1 MRVGPP
7 MSRPCSGAG
16 PGRRNWNDPN
26 SASFDIDDYPE
37 RLMSF
42 ESNQQPLVG
51 AKAPLIGAFTL
62 GFAFGAFF
70 DGILLHQVLQWHH
83 LLSLVQGDLYRDI
96 RMQILADGLFHA
108 AAYLLATGGLVLL
121 WGGGRA
127 RPADRIVLGWAVLG
141 FAAWQFADVTLVH
154 WAIGLHR
161 VRVDVPN
168 PLVWDVGWLMVLGS
182 LPLFA
187 GLWLL
192 RGQSQNARRRSA
204 RSSRVIM
211 SIAIILAG
219 VVSVIPLGGAAT
231 AVVFKNG
238 MAAAESFG
246 AVATAGGR
254 VIWSAPRGDIMII
267 DLPTSSRGDL
277 YASGALLVTS
287 ASWLGCFAPADLRP
301 TVDLRIAK

>member
-1 MRVGPP
+1 
-7 MSRPCSGAG
+7 MSS
-16 PGRRNWNDPN
+16 
-26 SASFDIDDYPE
+26 
-37 RLMSF
+37 
-42 ESNQQPLVG
+42 ESNHQPPVD
-51 AKAPLIGAFTL
+51 AKALLIGAFIL

-83 LLSLVQGDLYRDI
+83 LLSLVQDDFYRDI
-96 RMQILADGLFHA
+96 RVQILADGLFHA
-108 AAYLLATGGLVLL
+108 AAYLLAAGGLALL
-121 WGGGRA
+121 WRGGQA

-168 PLVWDVGWLMVLGS
+168 PLIWDVGWLMVLGS

-192 RGQSQNARRRSA
+192 RGRSQNTTRRSP
-204 RSSRVIM
+204 RSSRVMM

-219 VVSVIPLGGAAT
+219 MLSAIPLGGAAT

-238 MAAAESFG
+238 MGAAETFG
-246 AVATAGGR
+246 AVAAAGGR
-254 VIWSAPRGDIMII
+254 VVWSSPRGDIMIL

-277 YASGALLVTS
+277 YARGALIVTS
-287 ASWLGCFAPADLRP
+287 ASWLGCFAPGGSSADVGL
-301 TVDLRIAK
+301 

>member
-1 MRVGPP
+1 
-7 MSRPCSGAG
+7 
-16 PGRRNWNDPN
+16 
-26 SASFDIDDYPE
+26 
-37 RLMSF
+37 MSF
-42 ESNQQPLVG
+42 ESNQLPPVD
-51 AKAPLIGAFTL
+51 AKAPLIGAFIL

-96 RMQILADGLFHA
+96 RVQILADGLFHA
-108 AAYLLATGGLVLL
+108 AAYLLAAGGLALL
-121 WGGGRA
+121 WRGAQA
-127 RPADRIVLGWAVLG
+127 RPAGRIVLGWAVLG

-182 LPLFA
+182 LPLFT

-192 RGQSQNARRRSA
+192 RGQSQNTTRRSPTL
-204 RSSRVIM
+204 RVMM

-219 VVSVIPLGGAAT
+219 VISAILLGGAAT

-238 MAAAESFG
+238 IGAAETFG
-246 AVATAGGR
+246 AVGTAGGR

-277 YASGALLVTS
+277 YARGALLITS
-287 ASWLGCFAPADLRP
+287 ASWLGCFAPGGSAAEGRF
-301 TVDLRIAK
+301 KNS

>member
-1 MRVGPP
+1 
-7 MSRPCSGAG
+7 
-16 PGRRNWNDPN
+16 
-26 SASFDIDDYPE
+26 
-37 RLMSF
+37 MSF
-42 ESNQQPLVG
+42 ESTQHPPVD
-51 AKAPLIGAFTL
+51 AKAPLIGAFIL

-108 AAYLLATGGLVLL
+108 AAYLLAAGGLVLL
-121 WGGGRA
+121 WRGGQG
-127 RPADRIVLGWAVLG
+127 RPADRITLGWAILG

-168 PLVWDVGWLMVLGS
+168 PLVWDVGWLMILGS
-182 LPLFA
+182 LPLFV

-192 RGQSQNARRRSA
+192 RGQSKNTTCRTPP
-204 RSSRVIM
+204 SSRVMM

-219 VVSVIPLGGAAT
+219 VLSAMPFGGAAT

-238 MAAAESFG
+238 IDAVETFG
-246 AVATAGGR
+246 AVGTVGGR
-254 VIWSAPRGDIMII
+254 VIWSAPRGEIMII

-277 YASGALLVTS
+277 YARGALLVTS
-287 ASWLGCFAPADLRP
+287 ASWLGCFAPGRSTAEGR
-301 TVDLRIAK
+301 LRIAK

>member
-1 MRVGPP
+1 VRVQNGLLALAILVMPLE
-7 MSRPCSGAG
+7 
-16 PGRRNWNDPN
+16 NWNELN
-26 SASFDIDDYPE
+26 SASFRHRQLSG

-42 ESNQQPLVG
+42 ESNQQPPVS
-51 AKAPLIGAFTL
+51 AKAPLIGAFIL

-70 DGILLHQVLQWHH
+70 DGILLHQILQWHH
-83 LLSLVQGDLYRDI
+83 LLSLVQGDLYRDV
-96 RMQILADGLFHA
+96 RVQILADGLFHA
-108 AAYLLATGGLVLL
+108 AAYLLAAGGLVLL
-121 WGGGRA
+121 WGGGQA
-127 RPADRIVLGWAVLG
+127 RPADRIALGWAVLG

-192 RGQSQNARRRSA
+192 RGQPQNATRRGA
-204 RSSRVIM
+204 RSSRVMM

-219 VVSVIPLGGAAT
+219 VLSAIPLGGAAT

-238 MAAAESFG
+238 LGAAESFG

-267 DLPTSSRGDL
+267 DLPRSSRGDL

-287 ASWLGCFAPADLRP
+287 ASWLGCIAPARSAPDGWL
-301 TVDLRIAK
+301 KNS